1 MFEVGPR
8 GRFEC
13 VVSLFECRVRRDAC
27 WPGRD
32 IVIDVVVMLGDV
44 VYCGGLKCMSRLLA
58 YIVVPCVSACND
70 SARPR
75 RGLMLLMY
83 LRVLY

>member
-13 VVSLFECRVRRDAC
+13 VVSLFECRVWRDAC

-32 IVIDVVVMLGDV
+32 IVIDVVVMLGGV
-44 VYCGGLKCMSRLLA
+44 VHCGGLKCMSRLLA

-70 SARPR
+70 SARLR
-75 RGLMLLMY
+75 RGLKLLMY